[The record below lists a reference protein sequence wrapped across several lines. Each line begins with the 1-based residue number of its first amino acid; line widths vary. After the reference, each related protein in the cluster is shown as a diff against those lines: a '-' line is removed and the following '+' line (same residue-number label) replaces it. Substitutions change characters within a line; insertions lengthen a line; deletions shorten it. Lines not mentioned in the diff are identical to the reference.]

1 MEINERKNEIIVTK
15 AEYKKAMKV
24 GTSEFKALLEAKA
37 LYPNAK
43 VVTKKSKNQGNY
55 KKLTKEFILGY
66 IEANDE
72 EKLDDFKELFESI
85 GCSYFDE
92 EKNEVKTISFFYIR
106 NQFLNT
112 YPKFMNEKDRQKHD
126 KKKAKENKSTTSEK
140 SNVVE
145 IKDAG

>member
-1 MEINERKNEIIVTK
+1 MFIKESKKEIVLTK

-24 GTSEFKALLEAKA
+24 GTAEFEELLKAKQLCPYAKIII
-37 LYPNAK
+37 
-43 VVTKKSKNQGNY
+43 KKTNSKANY
-55 KKLTKEFILGY
+55 KNLDKNFILAY
-66 IEANDE
+66 VEANDE
-72 EKLDDFKELFESI
+72 EKLDKFKNLFDSI

-106 NQFLNT
+106 DQFLNT
-112 YPKFMNEKDRQKHD
+112 YPQFMNEKDRQKYD

-145 IKDAG
+145 IDEAI

>member
-55 KKLTKEFILGY
+55 KKLTKDFMLAY
-66 IEANDE
+66 VDANNK
-72 EKLDDFKELFESI
+72 EKLDNFKELFKSI

-106 NQFLNT
+106 NQFLNM
-112 YPKFMNEKDRQKHD
+112 YPQFMNEKDRKKYD
-126 KKKAKENKSTTSEK
+126 EKKAKENKNTTAEK
-140 SNVVE
+140 LNIIE
-145 IKDAG
+145 IEDAG